1 MTATYDEET
10 LRRFFTLTP
19 DDLALAH
26 TARGDHNR
34 LGLALLL
41 VWTRV
46 ERVVVSNPATLPE
59 AVVAHV
65 GHQLGLTP
73 AALRG
78 YGQRPATHSAHAGL
92 VCAHLGVRPF
102 AARDERGLRAYLHGK
117 AAHTGNTAAL
127 LDAAAE
133 WVVREGLLRPLGET
147 TLERIVYAARAAAEE
162 DLFARIAGQL
172 GPEDGARLDAVCA
185 TDGGVSAMATL
196 AAPST
201 QPSAPAIRAACAR
214 LLDVR
219 AALPARLDW
228 GAITSNRRRQWAAL
242 VRRQPAQALRRYPPA
257 KRHTLLLAFLA
268 VRGEELTDDI
278 VEMFDTLIGRVFGD
292 SSDELTEAKVARAQ
306 ALAEGARLFRTVGA
320 ILLDPDIPP
329 AGVRDAVFRQIP
341 RERVEAVVEDSA
353 TADGTDADLFVA
365 TLGRHFRHIRAF
377 APPMLAALRFGSPRA
392 GNELVEALEALATM
406 NAERRLHVPPTAPVG
421 FIPKR
426 WAKAIVRPEGV
437 DRHGWEACLLHEAR
451 GALRAGDL
459 TVEGS
464 RRYTP
469 WDTDLYGPDAWAARR
484 ATWAAESDLPTDG
497 ATYVARAVAE
507 LDDLTERVA
516 RRLPRNADARVVDGK
531 VRLTALDAVEV
542 PREVAVARDALTDL
556 LPEVGQP
563 DLLMEVDRW
572 TGFSQALTH
581 LGGRRAPTPAHLAQV
596 RPALFAVLI
605 AEATN
610 LGLATMA
617 RASGIAEAQLAR
629 VYDWYFREDTLR
641 QAIAAVIHHHGTL
654 PLTARF
660 GDGTT
665 SSSDGMR
672 FGVGSS
678 ALNARHNPP
687 FFVRRR
693 GLTLYSHVSDQGPQ
707 FWIDVV
713 NCLMREATYVL
724 DGLVYQDAL
733 PIHEHYSDTAGYTD
747 LIFGLF
753 DVLGYR
759 FAPRLRDL
767 PDQVLYRARKEA
779 DYGALDP
786 VLRQSLRPE
795 LIVQHWDDL
804 NRLAASFKDGLVRPS
819 LVVAKLQAMQRQNPL
834 QQAIQ
839 ELGRLAKTRH
849 ILSYVDDVQLRRR
862 ILVGLNRQERLHALA
877 RAIFF
882 GRQGRFGDRSYE
894 AQLNRASALS
904 LVINAIIVWD
914 TEYLAAAAAAG
925 AAGAA
930 RARRGLDAHHPAAL
944 GAHPPRRALP
954 FRGAGDCGPPAPAAH
969 PTARGRPRRLA

>member
-1 MTATYDEET
+1 MTTLSWGAT
-10 LRRFFTLTP
+10 R
-19 DDLALAH
+19 

-65 GHQLGLTP
+65 GHQLGLMPT
-73 AALRG
+73 ALHG

-102 AARDERGLRAYLHGK
+102 AVRDERGLRAYLHGK

-147 TLERIVYAARAAAEE
+147 TLERVVYATRAAAEE

-172 GPEDGARLDAVCA
+172 SPEECGRLDAVCA
-185 TDGGVSAMATL
+185 TDEGVSALATL
-196 AAPST
+196 ATPST
-201 QPSAPAIRAACAR
+201 QPSAPAIHVACAH
-214 LLDVR
+214 LESVR
-219 AALPARLDW
+219 AVLPVRLDW

-292 SSDELTEAKVARAQ
+292 STDELTEAKAARAQ
-306 ALAEGARLFRTVGA
+306 ALAEGAQLFRTVGT

-329 AGVRDAVFRQIP
+329 EGVRDAVFRQIP
-341 RERVEAVVEDSA
+341 RERVSAVVEDSA
-353 TADGTDADLFVA
+353 AADGTDADLFVA
-365 TLGRHFRHIRAF
+365 TLGRHFRHIRSF
-377 APPMLAALRFGSPRA
+377 APPLLATLRFGSPRA
-392 GNELVEALEALATM
+392 SNELVEALEVLATM
-406 NAERRLHVPPTAPVG
+406 NAERRLHIPPTAPVG

-437 DRHGWEACLLHEAR
+437 DRHGWESCLLHEAR
-451 GALRAGDL
+451 SALRAGDL

-469 WDTDLYGPDAWAARR
+469 WDTDLYAPAAWTGRR
-484 ATWAAESDLPTDG
+484 ATWAEESDMPLDG
-497 ATYVARAVAE
+497 AAYAARAVAE
-507 LDDLTERVA
+507 LDALTDRVA

-542 PREVAVARDALTDL
+542 PREVEMARDALTDL
-556 LPEVGQP
+556 LPESGLP

-617 RASGIAEAQLAR
+617 RASGISEAQLTR

-641 QAIAAVIHHHGTL
+641 QAITSVIHYHGTL

-672 FGVGSS
+672 FGVSSS
-678 ALNARHNPP
+678 AINARHNPP
-687 FFVRRR
+687 FFARRR

-753 DVLGYR
+753 DMLGYR

-767 PDQVLYRARKEA
+767 PDQVLYQARKEA
-779 DYGALDP
+779 EYGALDS

-849 ILSYVDDVQLRRR
+849 ILSYIDDVQLRRR

-914 TEYLAAAAAAG
+914 TEYLAAAAAELAWRG
-925 AAGAA
+925 QPVPDAAWSHITP
-930 RARRGLDAHHPAAL
+930 LHWAHIHLVGHYHFEEPEIVGRLRPLRVKRHEDNL
-944 GAHPPRRALP
+944 GA
-954 FRGAGDCGPPAPAAH
+954 
-969 PTARGRPRRLA
+969 